1 MFLRITKDISYFPN
15 LILRVV
21 GDLEDIGRNHQVKV
35 VAINR
40 CVWRAR
46 RMHHVIATNCLL
58 DWLRFLSYEQIA
70 SLLQTRRALSRDV
83 EVSMAIP

>member
-1 MFLRITKDISYFPN
+1 MLLRITKNNYCFLN
-15 LILRVV
+15 LRLRVV

-58 DWLRFLSYEQIA
+58 DWLRFLLYEQIA
-70 SLLQTRRALSRDV
+70 SLLQTRRGLSRDV

>member
-1 MFLRITKDISYFPN
+1 MLLRITKNTYCFPN
-15 LILRVV
+15 LRLRVV

-58 DWLRFLSYEQIA
+58 DWLRFLSYEQIV
-70 SLLQTRRALSRDV
+70 SLLQTRRGLSRGV